1 MKAIEDFDG
10 RVVAPIL
17 AGLDRIGPCRILMAP
32 DHRTPIALRTHS
44 RDPVPFALWGTDAEP
59 DAMVAYGEKPA
70 EQGSMQ
76 VGHGHLL
83 MQYLMAND

>member
-1 MKAIEDFDG
+1 
-10 RVVAPIL
+10 
-17 AGLDRIGPCRILMAP
+17 
-32 DHRTPIALRTHS
+32 
-44 RDPVPFALWGTDAEP
+44 VPFVLWGTDAEP